1 MSKSKQ
7 SAWLNLKV
15 ETPWKRKL
23 RFHFQTKSLRYP
35 QLSIR
40 GNSGK
45 QYAFFSEK
53 KFSLALTPGV
63 SHSLSLTLALT
74 CRSRLLGGFW
84 GHWKCEIWHW
94 PTTLRWPVD
103 DLTLTDQ
110 MSNSSAG
117 YRLLDSNKQ
126 QVRPTTGTPV
136 TAEVYMFTWTMSGVV
151 FSVAPT
157 GLTIWFSASCMW

>member
-1 MSKSKQ
+1 MSKQ
-7 SAWLNLKV
+7 PAWLNLKV

-45 QYAFFSEK
+45 QYAFFSLSESEK

-74 CRSRLLGGFW
+74 CRSIIHPAVGCYYFPPG
-84 GHWKCEIWHW
+84 
-94 PTTLRWPVD
+94 LRFTFVHVH
-103 DLTLTDQ
+103 Q
-110 MSNSSAG
+110 MA
-117 YRLLDSNKQ
+117 
-126 QVRPTTGTPV
+126 PPV
-136 TAEVYMFTWTMSGVV
+136 TEVTD
-151 FSVAPT
+151 
-157 GLTIWFSASCMW
+157 I